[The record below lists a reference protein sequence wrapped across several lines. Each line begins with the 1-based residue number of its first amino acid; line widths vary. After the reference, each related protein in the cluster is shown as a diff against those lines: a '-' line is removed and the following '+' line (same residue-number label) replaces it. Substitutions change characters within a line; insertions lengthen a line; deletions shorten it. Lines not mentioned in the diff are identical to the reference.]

1 MSLNRTS
8 LDTEVLI
15 LRRMY
20 AMSTANIPVSTNY
33 ILGAGTAGQVYF
45 QNTLQNIST
54 YGIDLSNT
62 ISTIYGQ
69 IAAVSLSGGV
79 SYPYFI
85 STISGLYEYINS
97 QDSNLSTSFSLAIS
111 QINSTIS
118 GLTISGSVSETQF
131 TSTVSGIYG
140 YISTIS
146 TNQGA
151 TISTNYT
158 TLSGGISSIN
168 GYNSA
173 YSTNIGGLISSFDT
187 RISSNTTNISTVN
200 NYLDQRISSLSSA
213 QISSYFALS
222 TLIYNTAISSSA
234 QELSTF
240 STTITLQLLSTSSG
254 LTTQINDVSSSLL
267 AVSSQVAYNTYDI
280 GQVSSL
286 VSTNYGLNNI
296 SIIST
301 GQGVYYNPYFKA
313 NTTISGSLSMVTG
326 GIIDASGS
334 STFTKTLY
342 VSHRSSDLSNIS
354 LFVNY
359 DSSKSYGNFTNTSRA
374 VIYDLA
380 QYPSTNRGTLALYDI
395 NNATISSNTGPSIIF
410 GGLYTDDK
418 LWYRAKIS
426 AVASP
431 SADPSGSVI
440 GGGDIVFTTKDN
452 NNTYTMTDKM
462 RIMHNGNVIIGP
474 QLSTTQKLYVHGS
487 ATIAS
492 TIFTSTAS
500 ATSIV
505 ANTIQTSIISCNTI
519 IGSPTISGILTIQN
533 GGTAV
538 TPSLIFGSPL
548 DGGLLDDN
556 TGIYHPE
563 ANSIAIA
570 CNGTPHIIC
579 STNAVIMNVN
589 TYNASSATIAGNLTI
604 CGSTTTARS
613 IVASTIQTGIL
624 TVQNGGT
631 SVTPSIIFGSPLD
644 GGFLDDNTGIY
655 HPAANSIAISC
666 NGFPH
671 IICSTNTVIMNVNTY
686 NALSATI
693 AGNLTICGITTTN
706 ILQANAISTNT
717 IVNNSTITYTR
728 SGIQYPLSPVIIE
741 IKPATSLIPKVSTF
755 TDIPSLSY
763 TIPVSGYYQ
772 YTVHITFIGNLSTP
786 VYGDGIMT
794 SFNISG
800 LGVYLPGGYNTSSV
814 LKGYDNLG
822 QIVYTATIGYRFTA
836 GQNLRIS
843 HAEIGTFTY
852 TSASISVTYVLV
864 GE

>member
-33 ILGAGTAGQVYF
+33 ILGAGPAGQAYF

-54 YGIDLSNT
+54 YGIDLSST

-85 STISGLYEYINS
+85 STISGLYLYIDS
-97 QDSNLSTSFSLAIS
+97 QDGILASTFSTSIA
-111 QINSTIS
+111 QVNSTIS
-118 GLTISGSVSETQF
+118 GLTVSGSVSELQF

-158 TLSGGISSIN
+158 TLSGQISSIN
-168 GYNSA
+168 GYNST

-187 RISSNTTNISTVN
+187 RISTNTTNISTVN
-200 NYLDQRISSLSSA
+200 NYLDQRISSLSA
-213 QISSYFALS
+213 LQISSYVSLS
-222 TLIYNTAISSSA
+222 TMIEQAIVSSAFDQLSSFSTQINTALI
-234 QELSTF
+234 
-240 STTITLQLLSTSSG
+240 STTVY
-254 LTTQINDVSSSLL
+254 LTNNINDVSGS
-267 AVSSQVAYNTYDI
+267 VSTLKTQVNANTYNI
-280 GQVSSL
+280 GQLSSL
-286 VSTNYGLNNI
+286 VSTNYVSSNI
-296 SIIST
+296 FITST
-301 GQGVYYNPYFKA
+301 GQGIYYNPYFQT
-313 NTTISGSLSMVTG
+313 NTTISGSLSMITG
-326 GIIDASGS
+326 GAIDASGS
-334 STFTKTLY
+334 STFTRALY
-342 VSHRSSDLSNIS
+342 VSHASTDLSS
-354 LFVNY
+354 VSVSVNNN
-359 DSSKSYGNFTNTSRA
+359 YGKQFGNATNTSRA
-374 VIYDLA
+374 VIYDFA
-380 QYPSTNRGTLALYDI
+380 EYSSTNKGTLALYDI
-395 NNATISSNTGPSIIF
+395 NNATISSNKGPSIIF

-431 SADPSGSVI
+431 SADASGSVI

-487 ATIAS
+487 ATFES

-500 ATSIV
+500 ATSMV
-505 ANTIQTSIISCNTI
+505 TNTLQANTISCNTVLI
-519 IGSPTISGILTIQN
+519 NDISINTLKINTIS
-533 GGTAV
+533 
-538 TPSLIFGSPL
+538 S
-548 DGGLLDDN
+548 
-556 TGIYHPE
+556 
-563 ANSIAIA
+563 
-570 CNGTPHIIC
+570 
-579 STNAVIMNVN
+579 
-589 TYNASSATIAGNLTI
+589 
-604 CGSTTTARS
+604 
-613 IVASTIQTGIL
+613 
-624 TVQNGGT
+624 
-631 SVTPSIIFGSPLD
+631 
-644 GGFLDDNTGIY
+644 
-655 HPAANSIAISC
+655 
-666 NGFPH
+666 
-671 IICSTNTVIMNVNTY
+671 
-686 NALSATI
+686 
-693 AGNLTICGITTTN
+693 
-706 ILQANAISTNT
+706 NT

-728 SGIQYPLSPVIIE
+728 SGIQYPLAPVIIE
-741 IKPATSLIPKVSTF
+741 IKSATSLSPKVSTL

-772 YTVHITFIGNLSTP
+772 YTVQIAFLNNLSTP
-786 VYGDGIMT
+786 VYGDGIMIY
-794 SFNISG
+794 FNISG

-822 QIVYTATIGYRFTA
+822 QILYTATIGYRFTA
-836 GQNLRIS
+836 GQILRVS

-852 TSASISVTYVLV
+852 TSASIAVTYVLV
-864 GE
+864 SE